1 MNHLG
6 TQSLETK
13 RLILRPFTEADAP
26 AMFRNWASDPLVTEY
41 LIWSAYTAE
50 SDVADYLRSVVKQY
64 ERADCYEWAIVL
76 KELGEPVG
84 SIGVVNL
91 REMIEAAEIGYCIG
105 RRWWRRGIVPEA
117 VTAVMRF
124 LFEQVGVNR
133 IEAKHDVR
141 NPASGT
147 VMKKCGMTY
156 EGTLRQG
163 ARYNQGLCD
172 AALYSILKEEF
183 LKIHKGGADHI

>member
-41 LIWSAYTAE
+41 LIWPAYTAE

-91 REMIEAAEIGYCIG
+91 RVQSVPYKHWSEKPPVLLSMHCRKFH
-105 RRWWRRGIVPEA
+105 RRCF
-117 VTAVMRF
+117 F
-124 LFEQVGVNR
+124 LPVL
-133 IEAKHDVR
+133 
-141 NPASGT
+141 PAS
-147 VMKKCGMTY
+147 
-156 EGTLRQG
+156 
-163 ARYNQGLCD
+163 
-172 AALYSILKEEF
+172 F
-183 LKIHKGGADHI
+183 

>member
-41 LIWSAYTAE
+41 LIWPAYTAE

-163 ARYNQGLCD
+163 ARYNLGLCD
-172 AALYSILKEEF
+172 AALYSILKKEF
-183 LKIHKGGADHI
+183 CPA